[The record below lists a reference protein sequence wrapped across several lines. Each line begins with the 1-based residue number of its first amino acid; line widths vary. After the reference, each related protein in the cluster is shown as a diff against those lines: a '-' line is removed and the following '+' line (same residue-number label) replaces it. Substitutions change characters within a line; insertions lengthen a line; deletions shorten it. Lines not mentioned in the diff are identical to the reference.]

1 MGVSKQLQPTVNYTM
16 VKPRQT
22 SIDYMKGVL
31 VIGMV
36 LAHAL
41 QLLSKPRGIFW
52 LFSTTINLITFS
64 GFFFCFGYVFFLSY
78 LTKPFADVNL
88 KMAKTAIKSL
98 FAYYLSGFSA
108 YLLLSPRFLGKPY
121 PITLDEILQ
130 LITFNKVAWFSE
142 FLLTFF
148 LITGLVLIFFQG
160 FKQLAHSPIAMLCL
174 GLVCLIIAWL
184 LPTDLI
190 VPQPMALLI
199 GTKNYFIFPVIQYL
213 PIFLI
218 GIYFSNYRVGWS
230 RAVLALSLLGT
241 GLLIS
246 YYIWHQA
253 MPAEFLPSVYWLVGS
268 YGILYGYYVAAKW
281 LEHRP
286 NPLNW
291 LLSIGR
297 NTLFYLL
304 VSNFILFALSNHIQ
318 TKPEMAF
325 LVGVITLLIITFLF
339 SLLTQSPKTRRETQ
353 VSRVPVLQDK

>member
-1 MGVSKQLQPTVNYTM
+1 M
-16 VKPRQT
+16 KPRQT

-41 QLLSKPRGIFW
+41 QLLSKPTGLCW

-78 LTKPFADVNL
+78 LTKPFADVKV

-130 LITFNKVAWFSE
+130 LITFSKVAWFSE

-148 LITGLVLIFFQG
+148 LITGLVLIFFEG
-160 FKQLAHSPIAMLCL
+160 FKRLAHSPLTMLCL
-174 GLVCLIIAWL
+174 GLVCLLTASL
-184 LPTDLI
+184 LPADLI

-199 GTKNYFIFPVIQYL
+199 GTKNYFIFPVVQYL

-218 GIYFSNYRVGWS
+218 GVYFSNYKVGWS
-230 RAVLALSLLGT
+230 RAVLVISLFAT
-241 GLLIS
+241 GSLVS
-246 YYIWHQA
+246 YYVVHQA

-268 YGILYGYYVAAKW
+268 YGLLYGYYVAAKW
-281 LEHRP
+281 LEQRP

-297 NTLFYLL
+297 NTLFYLI

-318 TKPEMAF
+318 TKSEIAF
-325 LVGVITLLIITFLF
+325 VIGVITLLIITFLF
-339 SLLTQSPKTRRETQ
+339 SLLTQSPKTRSEAQ
-353 VSRVPVLQDK
+353 VRRVPIS